1 MSSSLRTVVCTLPKK
16 ELTTVPCRLHSRFGC
31 ESLNFAKNCVKRFK
45 ELTLRVIKRTLE
57 YPLTG
62 TYTEMTSAAPRPGQ
76 NSVSGIRRYDVD
88 QIECTS
94 IFLVYRHVKVH

>member
-1 MSSSLRTVVCTLPKK
+1 
-16 ELTTVPCRLHSRFGC
+16 
-31 ESLNFAKNCVKRFK
+31 
-45 ELTLRVIKRTLE
+45 VIKRTLE

-76 NSVSGIRRYDVD
+76 NLVSGIRRYDVD